1 MTVPATARRV
11 VVPFG
16 PLADEAVPRVA
27 VQRCGRVLQL
37 QPLWIVPTA
46 AVSTGRPSPPS
57 HGTSTVWLLSLVGV
71 VIVAAAVAAAVAAG
85 AHSLSLTFHCW
96 YAFRMAFQWLYS
108 AFC

>member
-96 YAFRMAFQWLYS
+96 YAFRMAFQCL
-108 AFC
+108 